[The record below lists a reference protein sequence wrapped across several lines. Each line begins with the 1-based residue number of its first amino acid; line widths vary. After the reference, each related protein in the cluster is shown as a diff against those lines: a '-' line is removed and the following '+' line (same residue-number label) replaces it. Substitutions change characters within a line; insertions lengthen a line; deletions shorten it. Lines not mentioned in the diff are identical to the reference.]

1 MPLYEYKCAKCGSV
15 FEKIEKF
22 SDAPLKTHDANGC
35 GGRVVRLLGAPAFH
49 FKGSGWY
56 VTDYGKGGDKT
67 KVAGKNGEAVAAKE
81 NGKSAESTGKTATS
95 VPAAA
100 PAASPAP
107 ASGDKK

>member
-1 MPLYEYKCAKCGSV
+1 MPLYEYKCEKCGSV

-22 SDAPLKTHDANGC
+22 SDPPLKTHVGDGC

-56 VTDYGKGGDKT
+56 VTDYGKGSKT

-81 NGKSAESTGKTATS
+81 NGKSAESSASTTTS
-95 VPAAA
+95 TPAAA
-100 PAASPAP
+100 PSSSPAP
-107 ASGDKK
+107 ATGDKK